1 MLEYDRRGVES
12 WGEIDEIDEI
22 DDWDVTVP
30 PVAPA
35 TGS

>member
-1 MLEYDRRGVES
+1 VLEYDRRGVES